1 VVTELLD
8 GRFVPW
14 EEVLEWESYLDLYCL
29 AIRRRGHKGI
39 IYVPSIGV
47 SKTETYVHKFGHAV
61 KRIPAYNRLLA
72 PKALL
77 PARPYEAG
85 YTTVFGQALGPPFTL
100 NLLTEAARDGTQ
112 LLHYSSYYTSFFVPA
127 FLIGGRIPIVVQY
140 TGGAL
145 PQDNPQRLFWK
156 LSIIP
161 ALQASRAVLL
171 GDYGSEIRALVHDL
185 AVPRKKQ
192 EFFDAPIVDSAV
204 FHESDKN
211 EAQRKLG
218 FDPHMKNILSVTYI
232 PKRHSILFA
241 KDPYLMVDI
250 IGRAIRRGG
259 DDIMLHLA
267 GFGIGIEEFREY
279 VIAAGLE
286 KRVRIFGKIPHEQLP
301 LYYSAC
307 DLVFVPYR
315 LEKLNEG
322 LATIEAFACNRPVTA
337 FKRHDSDPVDQRGG
351 FLVEDRPE
359 QGGAT
364 LLDRLR
370 RPGYLEGKGKEG
382 MAVSGQC
389 TIESAG
395 KRLEEIYAKVL
406 RNTNRS

>member
-14 EEVLEWESYLDLYCL
+14 ERVLEWESYLDLYCL
-29 AIRRRGHKGI
+29 AIRRRGHKGV

-47 SKTETYVHKFGHAV
+47 SKTETYIHKFGHEV
-61 KRIPAYNRLLA
+61 KRVPAYNRMLA

-77 PARPYEAG
+77 PARSYETG

-100 NLLTEAARDGTQ
+100 NLLAEAARDGTQ

-127 FLIGGRIPIVVQY
+127 FLIAGRIPIVVQY

-145 PQDNPQRLFWK
+145 PQQNPQRFFWK

-161 ALQASRAVLL
+161 ALRASRAVLL
-171 GDYGSEIRALVHDL
+171 GEYDSEIKALVYDL
-185 AVPRKKQ
+185 AVPRKKL
-192 EFFDAPIVDSAV
+192 ELFDTPIVDSAV
-204 FHESDKN
+204 FHELEKS
-211 EAQRKLG
+211 EAQKKLG
-218 FDPHMKNILSVTYI
+218 FDPDTKNILSVTYI
-232 PKRHSILFA
+232 PKKHSMLFA

-250 IGRAIRRGG
+250 IGRAIEGG

-267 GFGIGIEEFREY
+267 GWGVGVDEFREY
-279 VIAAGLE
+279 VKASGLAR
-286 KRVRIFGKIPHEQLP
+286 RVRILGKIAHEQLP

-322 LATIEAFACNRPVTA
+322 LATIEAFACNRPVAA
-337 FKRHDSDPVDQRGG
+337 FKRNDSDPTEQRGG

-359 QGGAT
+359 KGGAT
-364 LLDRLR
+364 LLERLR
-370 RPGYLEGKGKEG
+370 RSGYLEDKGREG
-382 MAVSGQC
+382 MALSGRY
-389 TIESAG
+389 TLERAG
-395 KRLEEIYAKVL
+395 KRLEEVYSKVL
-406 RNTNRS
+406 RAKNLR